1 MPPSATATN
10 DCDAQRWSSPNARIA
25 AFCPAASPSKV
36 NTTRAGARSA
46 SSRMIRRSS
55 LMWSTPND
63 VPQVA
68 TAPSMPARWQ
78 AITSV

>member
-1 MPPSATATN
+1 MPDFATATN
-10 DCDAQRWSSPNARIA
+10 DCDAHRWSSPNARIA

-36 NTTRAGARSA
+36 KTTLDGARSA
-46 SSRMIRRSS
+46 SSRMIRRSI

-63 VPQVA
+63 VPHVA
-68 TAPSMPARWQ
+68 IAVSTPDRWQ